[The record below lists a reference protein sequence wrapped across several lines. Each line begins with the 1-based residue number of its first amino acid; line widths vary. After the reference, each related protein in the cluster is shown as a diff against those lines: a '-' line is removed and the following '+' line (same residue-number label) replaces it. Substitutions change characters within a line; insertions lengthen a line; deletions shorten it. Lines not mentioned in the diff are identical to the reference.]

1 MIIRIVKMSF
11 HEDKVQEFIEDFK
24 NSRDKIMD
32 FDGCELL
39 DLLEVKG
46 ESNVYMTYSYWRD
59 EDSLDRYRK
68 SEIFKSV
75 WNPTKEKFNAKA
87 EAWTM
92 ERVLGV
98 HKQ

>member
-11 HEDKVQEFIEDFK
+11 KADRVKEFIEDFK
-24 NSRDKIMD
+24 TNREGIME

-46 ESNVYMTYSYWRD
+46 EDNVYMTYSYWKD
-59 EDSLDRYRK
+59 EDSLERYKNSDIFRK
-68 SEIFKSV
+68 V
-75 WNPTKEKFNAKA
+75 WEPTKEKFNAKP

-92 ERVLGV
+92 ERVMGT
-98 HKQ
+98 HRP

>member
-11 HEDKVQEFIEDFK
+11 KEDKVQEFIEDFK
-24 NSRDKIMD
+24 NNRDKIMA

-46 ESNVYMTYSYWRD
+46 DKNIYMTYSYWRD
-59 EDSLDRYRK
+59 EESLENYRH
-68 SEIFKSV
+68 SDLFKSV
-75 WNPTKEKFNAKA
+75 WLPTKEKFSERA

-98 HKQ
+98 HK

>member
-1 MIIRIVKMSF
+1 MSF
-11 HEDKVQEFIEDFK
+11 KEDKVQEFIEDFK
-24 NSRDKIMD
+24 NSKEQIMA

-46 ESNVYMTYSYWRD
+46 PGNIYMTYSYWKD
-59 EDSLDRYRK
+59 EESLDAYRQ
-68 SEIFKSV
+68 SDLFKSV
-75 WNPTKEKFNAKA
+75 WIPTKEKFDAKA

-98 HKQ
+98 HNL

>member
-11 HEDKVQEFIEDFK
+11 KAEKVNEFIDDFK
-24 NSRDKIMD
+24 NSRDQIMD

-46 ESNVYMTYSYWRD
+46 EPTVYMTYSYWKD
-59 EDSLDRYRK
+59 EESLERYRH
-68 SEIFKSV
+68 SDLFKSV
-75 WNPTKEKFNAKA
+75 WIPTKEKFDAKP

-98 HKQ
+98 HKM

>member
-11 HEDKVQEFIEDFK
+11 KEDKVQEFIEDFK
-24 NSRDKIMD
+24 TSRIKIMD

-39 DLLEVKG
+39 DLLEVKD
-46 ESNVYMTYSYWRD
+46 EENTYMTYSYWKD
-59 EDSLDRYRK
+59 EESLERYRH
-68 SEIFKSV
+68 SDLFKSV
-75 WNPTKEKFNAKA
+75 WIPTKEKFASRA

-98 HKQ
+98 HK